1 MTLPENG
8 SDNVTLEFGE
18 LEFTLGFMSSVNGG
32 PASEDES
39 ERRPLKCTGHVCAC
53 VDFFTWISFFHLYH
67 DRCESAVCGFP
78 HPPAPGNPHVCW
90 TPEYRLWPAPGE
102 VNLAPPH
109 WHLSATE

>member
-78 HPPAPGNPHVCW
+78 QPLE
-90 TPEYRLWPAPGE
+90 TPT
-102 VNLAPPH
+102 
-109 WHLSATE
+109 SAGLQSIDCGQPQVR